1 MKGGIDLYQSKKLLL
16 VILLAAA
23 AVIIWLAAVTSGSR
37 NADRQNEL
45 MDQAQAYLDD
55 LVYVRAVPLLRKL
68 PPSTQSVPEKL
79 SDYWLTAMKSWE
91 KENRIWQCC
100 WQC

>member
-23 AVIIWLAAVTSGSR
+23 AVIIWLAAVTTGSR

-55 LVYVRAVPLLRKL
+55 LVYVRAVPLLEEASAIDAERTGEAKRL
-68 PPSTQSVPEKL
+68 L
-79 SDYWLTAMKSWE
+79 ADCY
-91 KENRIWQCC
+91 
-100 WQC
+100 